1 MSSNIK
7 NLDRW
12 AAISAQNIVD
22 GVSDADKMETWIT
35 KALGVLQA
43 QGVYACMLYLYA
55 NENDHTQRIR
65 QNLWDLLKYVE
76 QLGYKW
82 KDESGKEIKRP
93 SVNPKDSK
101 TKTDVLNF
109 YANAVATNIDI
120 LLLVRQLYEQTLIYA
135 RYHAKAA
142 QKTGGQSA

>member
-1 MSSNIK
+1 MAPNVK

-22 GVSDADKMETWIT
+22 KVDDADKMVTWVT
-35 KALGVLQA
+35 KALGVLQS

-55 NENDHTQRIR
+55 NENEYTQRIR
-65 QNLWDLLKYVE
+65 KNLWNLLEYVE

-82 KDESGKEIKRP
+82 RNENGEEITRP
-93 SVNPKDSK
+93 SANPENSK
-101 TKTDVLNF
+101 SKADVLNF
-109 YANAVATNIDI
+109 YTNAVAIDLDI
-120 LLLVRQLYEQTLIYA
+120 LLLVRDLYEQTLIYA

-142 QKTGGQSA
+142 QNK